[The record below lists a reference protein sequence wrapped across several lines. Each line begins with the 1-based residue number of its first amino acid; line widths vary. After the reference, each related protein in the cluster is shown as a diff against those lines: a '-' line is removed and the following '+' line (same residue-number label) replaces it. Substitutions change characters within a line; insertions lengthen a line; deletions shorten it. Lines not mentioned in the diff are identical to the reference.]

1 MSPPRGVP
9 PAKPKPKQAPLRVEI
24 FKSATQPQRTQP
36 WYVRLQAANGTT
48 LNRSEG
54 YFSKWNAKRAA
65 QRMFP
70 GLQIDLTDQHGQ
82 VLETLVEA
90 AK

>member
-9 PAKPKPKQAPLRVEI
+9 PAKPKKPKPLHVEI

-36 WYVRLQAANGTT
+36 WYVRLVADNGAI

-65 QRMFP
+65 QRMYP
-70 GLQIDLTDQHGQ
+70 GLRIEYTDQHGQ
-82 VLETLVEA
+82 LIETLREA
-90 AK
+90 GEK